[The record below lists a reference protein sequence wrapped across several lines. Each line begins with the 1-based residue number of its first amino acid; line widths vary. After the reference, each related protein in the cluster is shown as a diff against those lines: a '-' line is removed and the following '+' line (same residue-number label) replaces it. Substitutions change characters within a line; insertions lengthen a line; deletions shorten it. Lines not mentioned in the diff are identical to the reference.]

1 MLPSSGKQMR
11 TDGGRLFVTAT
22 PIGNLEDITLRA
34 LRVLKEADVIAA
46 EDTRITRKLLNRYE
60 IKTPLVSLYEHNEQ
74 SRIPELLEKIRN
86 GKQIAQVSDAGT
98 PGISD
103 PGYRLIKACLEEGLP
118 VEVIPGPTAL
128 INALVMSGL
137 PTDRFLF
144 IGFLPPKSAGRRK
157 LLTELGEE
165 RGTLVFYESPHRVK
179 KTLADIDDILGNRP
193 VVLARE
199 LTKMFEETIRGTA
212 AEILEKVGTKN
223 IKGEIV
229 LVVGG
234 KTRKQ

>member
-1 MLPSSGKQMR
+1 MQTAGGK
-11 TDGGRLFVTAT
+11 LFVTAT

-34 LRVLKEADVIAA
+34 LRVLKEADIIAA

-60 IKTPLVSLYEHNEQ
+60 IKTPLTSLYEHNEK
-74 SRIPELLEKIRN
+74 SRIPELVNKIK
-86 GKQIAQVSDAGT
+86 GGAQVAQVSDAGM

-103 PGYRLIKACLEEGLP
+103 PGYRLIKACLEDGLP

-128 INALVMSGL
+128 VNALVMSGL

-144 IGFLPPKSAGRRK
+144 IGFLPPKAGGRRK
-157 LLTELGEE
+157 LLEEIKEE

-179 KTLADIDDILGNRP
+179 KTLDDIAEIIPDRP

-212 AEILEKVGTKN
+212 AEVLEKIGEKN
-223 IKGEIV
+223 VKGEIV

-234 KTRKQ
+234 KTRK